1 MAVMLESV
9 LLSGLPLREIEANVQ
24 AFAVGPDVV
33 REYVVPIYESVIF
46 QHAGVRM
53 KSEVEW
59 Y

>member
-1 MAVMLESV
+1 M
-9 LLSGLPLREIEANVQ
+9 REIEANVQ